1 MCTMEKNSLKQNFRN
16 GSRPTQ
22 EHFYSLIDACYN
34 DNYAVYVSGYDV
46 KTQIGEHCPVKS
58 IVYER
63 GKTKLVPWFKRINIL
78 DTRRY
83 HYALPI
89 CNLGSDFKVQ
99 KISLELEL
107 PKSLN
112 YEAKDKTKVV
122 KISQS
127 IALKSIVFY
136 NGSEAFLTLDG
147 SKITAESLKEFDVDT
162 ILQQWNGITVDIEV
176 DYNIKSNIAVSD
188 QFDITENHAD
198 KLVHLFGGLGCE
210 FNGSTL

>member
-1 MCTMEKNSLKQNFRN
+1 MEKNNLKKNFRN

-34 DNYAVYVSGYDV
+34 GNYAVYVSGYEV
-46 KTQIGEHCPVKS
+46 KTQIGERCPVKS
-58 IVYER
+58 IVYEA
-63 GKTKLVPWFKRINIL
+63 GKTQLVPWFKRINL
-78 DTRRY
+78 PDTRTY

-89 CNLGSDFKVQ
+89 CNLGSNFKIQ

-107 PKSLN
+107 PKSSN

-127 IALKSIVFY
+127 VTLNSIVFY
-136 NGSEAFLTLDG
+136 NGSEPFLTLDG
-147 SKITAESLKEFDVDT
+147 SKITAESLKEFDVDAT
-162 ILQQWNGITVDIEV
+162 LEQWNGINVDITV

-188 QFDITENHAD
+188 QFDITDDHAD
-198 KLVHLFGGLGCE
+198 KLIHLFGGLGCE
-210 FNGSTL
+210 FNGSAL